1 MLTMVALDVK
11 AMGLVT
17 FQLDHVVR
25 LIRFS
30 RLEQKLVEYRNCLR
44 YVSIRNTVPK
54 QANSLRFLLDTFFKF
69 SGFQNESTS

>member
-1 MLTMVALDVK
+1 MFAVVALYVK
-11 AMGLVT
+11 VMGLVT
-17 FQLDHVVR
+17 FQLDHVLK

-44 YVSIRNTVPK
+44 YVSIRNTVPS